1 MNNSFKNFFTNKSR
15 FHFNLTFFDI
25 VKKSLFYIKNYKI
38 DYHQILIHKFK
49 TYFSKS
55 NIFFF
60 NHGRGGFF
68 LLLKYFNKRPK
79 KKVLI
84 NSLTLFEMINM
95 VIYAEYQPIFIDNK
109 KDSFETNTIELINK
123 YQEEIAF
130 VVVTHLN
137 GLNNEIFEIKN
148 KIDEINHNRKEVDK
162 IYLVEDTAVSL
173 GAKYKNIFCGAIGD
187 FSILSFNI
195 MKNITSLTG
204 GALVDNINILNSEK
218 IILSQP
224 HVSFKDNI
232 KKIFFVFMLQFLNSK
247 IIFPFF
253 FIFIKFAQKKKL
265 NFFLKKYRTD
275 FQTYTSKTIPFD
287 FLKRISNF
295 QLFLLSDQLEDI
307 EFNNNIRIENSKY
320 LYENLK
326 DNKDLIFPQKKF
338 NQENIYIDFP
348 ILCKK
353 KDYKDNIF
361 SKSFDNYIDIKNYY
375 YTSCDT
381 QEIYSKY
388 KDVDCINAK
397 FISENILMIPVSRS
411 QNKRNLD
418 KIIKLFD

>member
-1 MNNSFKNFFTNKSR
+1 MNSLFKNFFANKSR
-15 FHFNLTFFDI
+15 FHFNLTFFGI
-25 VKKSLFYIKNYKI
+25 IKKCFFYIKNYKV

-49 TYFSKS
+49 AYFPKS
-55 NIFFF
+55 NIFLF
-60 NHGRGGFF
+60 NHGRSGFF
-68 LLLKYFNKRPK
+68 LLLKYFNKRTK

-95 VIYAEYQPIFIDNK
+95 VIYAEYDPVFIDNK
-109 KDSFETNTIELINK
+109 KNSFETNTIELINK

-148 KIDEINHNRKEVDK
+148 KIDQINKNRKQEDK
-162 IYLVEDTAVSL
+162 IYLVEDTAVSF
-173 GAKYKNIFCGAIGD
+173 GAKYKNVFCGAVGD

-204 GALVDNINILNSEK
+204 GALVDNINIINSKK
-218 IILSQP
+218 INFSQSK
-224 HVSFKDNI
+224 VSIKDI
-232 KKIFFVFMLQFLNSK
+232 TKKIFFVFLLQFLNSK

-253 FIFIKFAQKKKL
+253 FVFIKFAYKRNI
-265 NFFLKKYRTD
+265 NFFLRKYRTD
-275 FQTYTSKTIPFD
+275 FQTYISNSIPFD
-287 FLKRISNF
+287 FLKKISNF

-326 DNKDLIFPQKKF
+326 DNKNLLFPQKIF

-353 KDYKDNIF
+353 KEYKDYIF
-361 SKSFDNYIDIKNYY
+361 LKSFDSYVDIKNYY

-381 QEIYSKY
+381 QEIYFKY
-388 KDVDCINAK
+388 KDIDCENAK
-397 FISENILMIPVSRS
+397 FIAENILMVPVNKS
-411 QNKRNLD
+411 QNRRNLD
-418 KIIKLFD
+418 KIVKLFN

>member
-1 MNNSFKNFFTNKSR
+1 MNNSLKNFFTNKSR

-25 VKKSLFYIKNYKI
+25 VKKSFFYIKNYKTN
-38 DYHQILIHKFK
+38 YHQILIQKFK

-60 NHGRGGFF
+60 NHGRGGFY
-68 LLLKYFNKRPK
+68 LLLKYFNKRPQ

-95 VIYAEYQPIFIDNK
+95 VIYAQYEPVFIDNK
-109 KDSFETNTIELINK
+109 INSFETNTIELINK
-123 YQEEIAF
+123 YQNEIAF

-148 KIDEINHNRKEVDK
+148 KIDEINKNREEIDK
-162 IYLVEDTAVSL
+162 IYLIEDTAVSL

-204 GALVDNINILNSEK
+204 GALIDNLKILNSEK
-218 IILSQP
+218 ISLSQP
-224 HVSFKDNI
+224 RVSFKDNI
-232 KKIFFVFMLQFLNSK
+232 KKIFFVFMLQFLNSR
-247 IIFPFF
+247 IIFPLFF
-253 FIFIKFAQKKKL
+253 VFIKFAQKNKL
-265 NFFLKKYRTD
+265 NFFLRKYRTD
-275 FQTYTSKTIPFD
+275 FQTYTSNSIPFD
-287 FLKRISNF
+287 FLKKISNF
-295 QLFLLSDQLEDI
+295 QLFLLSDQLDDI

-320 LYENLK
+320 IYEKLK
-326 DNKDLIFPQKKF
+326 DNKNLIFPQKKF

-348 ILCKK
+348 IICKNNN
-353 KDYKDNIF
+353 YKENIF
-361 SKSFDNYIDIKNYY
+361 LKSFDNYVDIKNYY

-381 QEIYSKY
+381 QEIYLKY
-388 KDVDCINAK
+388 KDVECENAK
-397 FISENILMIPVSRS
+397 FIAENILMIPVNKN

>member
-1 MNNSFKNFFTNKSR
+1 MSNSFKNFFANKSR

-25 VKKSLFYIKNYKI
+25 IKKCFFYIKNYKI
-38 DYHQILIHKFK
+38 DYYQILNNKFK
-49 TYFSKS
+49 FYFAKS

-68 LLLKYFNKRPK
+68 LLLKYFNKRHQ

-95 VIYAEYQPIFIDNK
+95 VIYADYQPVFIDNK
-109 KDSFETNTIELINK
+109 KNSFETNTIELINK

-148 KIDEINHNRKEVDK
+148 KIDELNKSRKKVDK

-173 GAKYKNIFCGAIGD
+173 GAKHKNVFCGAIGD

-204 GALVDNINILNSEK
+204 GALIDNLNILNPEK
-218 IILSQP
+218 FNLNQP
-224 HVSFKDNI
+224 QVSLKDNI
-232 KKIFFVFMLQFLNSK
+232 KKIFFVFLLQFLNSK

-265 NFFLKKYRTD
+265 SFFLRKYRTD
-275 FQTYTSKTIPFD
+275 FQTYTSNSIPID
-287 FLKRISNF
+287 FLKKISNF

-307 EFNNNIRIENSKY
+307 EFNNNTRIENSKY

-326 DNKDLIFPQKKF
+326 DNINLIFPQKKF

-348 ILCKK
+348 ILCKNK
-353 KDYKDNIF
+353 NYKDYIF
-361 SKSFDNYIDIKNYY
+361 SKSFENYVDIKNYY

-388 KDVDCINAK
+388 KDVDCENAK
-397 FISENILMIPVSRS
+397 FIAENILMIPVSKS
-411 QNKRNLD
+411 QNKTNLD
-418 KIIKLFD
+418 KIIKLFN